1 MFQSNCCKLVVK
13 QICLLQFNY
22 TTRRTKGQFQRYLRS
37 IKKLLNVRY
46 GPFGNVE
53 IAMQQSNVPIY
64 LVIDGETEVII
75 AQGFEHCRSNWK
87 KN

>member
-1 MFQSNCCKLVVK
+1 MGF
-13 QICLLQFNY
+13 LQFNY

-53 IAMQQSNVPIY
+53 IAMQQSNLPFY

-75 AQGFEHCRSNWK
+75 ARGFEHCRSNWK